1 MAATITTQPV
11 DSSVAVGSTHSFT
24 VGIFQ
29 PPDGTYDQNPPD
41 YSGTTT
47 ATTIYESAASRSGKL
62 VVFDV
67 TINTPINAGDTGVWW
82 GLGANT
88 GYRIMHYGGYDD
100 WTVEHQGTRTRTG
113 VLRQTAGGGDPV
125 QVAIHVA
132 SDNTI
137 TYFVASQIV
146 QTSTATNGL
155 SQDLRVEHYNSGA
168 NETSDIYIVDAA
180 TVEDAQAILGGT
192 QISAEYQWFVDG
204 VAVEGAT
211 SPTFDTLVASTT
223 NSYALVTAT
232 VVDTADNIGVTSDVA
247 LAISLSAEA
256 TATRHGLVFNY
267 DDNNFTW
274 KDTLIEIGNDVD
286 GYKLY
291 DIKYETYGFTPG
303 WQARWEDY
311 KDGAVKAQ
319 TWENAKTGTGNRWS
333 DTYGSSNSKEV
344 MQVSNGDVYQADQVD
359 NRQNSLKSFF
369 VERTQMDLD
378 DMNPAWTTNKI
389 KQIKQFVFHM
399 QSDMRFIDANR
410 ENTIDFYV
418 GWSNNLMDE
427 PEWKP
432 PVTVKLEDR
441 ASGGAYKVDYRTSG
455 RYLSTRYDLTDSVQ
469 LAFTGGDIDA
479 NEVAGR

>member
-11 DSSVAVGSTHSFT
+11 DSSAAVGSTHSFT
-24 VGIFQ
+24 V
-29 PPDGTYDQNPPD
+29 
-41 YSGTTT
+41 
-47 ATTIYESAASRSGKL
+47 AA
-62 VVFDV
+62 
-67 TINTPINAGDTGVWW
+67 TGV
-82 GLGANT
+82 GNLT
-88 GYRIMHYGGYDD
+88 
-100 WTVEHQGTRTRTG
+100 
-113 VLRQTAGGGDPV
+113 
-125 QVAIHVA
+125 
-132 SDNTI
+132 
-137 TYFVASQIV
+137 
-146 QTSTATNGL
+146 
-155 SQDLRVEHYNSGA
+155 
-168 NETSDIYIVDAA
+168 
-180 TVEDAQAILGGT
+180 
-192 QISAEYQWFVDG
+192 YQWFVDG
-204 VAVEGAT
+204 VAVDGETAAT
-211 SPTFDTLVASTT
+211 FTTLVASTT
-223 NSYALVTAT
+223 NSYSLVTVT
-232 VVDTADNIGVTSDVA
+232 VVDDNDSIGVTSNVA
-247 LAISLSAEA
+247 LAISLTAEQ

-291 DIKYETYGFTPG
+291 DITYETYGFTPG

-311 KDGAVKAQ
+311 KDGAIKAQ
-319 TWENAKTGTGNRWS
+319 TWENAKTGAGNRWS

-344 MQVSNGDVYQADQVD
+344 MQVSKGDVYKSDQVD
-359 NRQNSLKSFF
+359 NRQNSLKSYF

-378 DMNPAWTTNKI
+378 DLVPDWTTNKI

-427 PEWKP
+427 PDWKA

-479 NEVAGR
+479 NQVAGR